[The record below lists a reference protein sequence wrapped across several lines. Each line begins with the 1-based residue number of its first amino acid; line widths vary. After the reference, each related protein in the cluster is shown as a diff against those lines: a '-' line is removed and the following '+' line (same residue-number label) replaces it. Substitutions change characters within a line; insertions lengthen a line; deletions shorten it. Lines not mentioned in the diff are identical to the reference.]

1 MVDNDNHKE
10 TFCGNVHQLLGD
22 NFFMEYSF
30 GEVAKE
36 NVEEIIK
43 LYNQN
48 QKDQKDKQDSARIQ
62 YQNNEP
68 KYKFV
73 TSIIADDYLKRKVEE
88 MMKELDI
95 LYGSRESEEEIDR
108 KISDLRKEIEY
119 LNNKKRNIK
128 R

>member
-1 MVDNDNHKE
+1 
-10 TFCGNVHQLLGD
+10 
-22 NFFMEYSF
+22 
-30 GEVAKE
+30 
-36 NVEEIIK
+36 
-43 LYNQN
+43 
-48 QKDQKDKQDSARIQ
+48 
-62 YQNNEP
+62 
-68 KYKFV
+68 
-73 TSIIADDYLKRKVEE
+73 